1 MSTTATT
8 TSSLLTWFSE
18 WGQLYYV
25 GIQVLFWIAI
35 AVAALLIAFQY
46 KRYVSYK
53 VGATKPVAPATA
65 VEAEPELE
73 AFVE

>member
-1 MSTTATT
+1 MGTTATT
-8 TSSLLTWFSE
+8 SNALLTWFAE

-35 AVAALLIAFQY
+35 AIAALMIAFQY
-46 KRYVSYK
+46 KRFVSYK
-53 VGATKPVAPATA
+53 VGDTKAAKAAVA
-65 VEAEPELE
+65 ESEQELE